1 MRGVTGAGGGCAAG
15 ARRRKYTALAA
26 LVLAVAA
33 VGHDNPAQGAYP
45 PESSLRRQFTE
56 AGRAYDQGRMA
67 EAARLYED
75 LIRSG
80 PPAMEVFFNAGN
92 ASFRDGRPGLAVLHY
107 RKAWRLAPRDPDVEA
122 NLVSALRATGA
133 AEADLSGAEVV
144 FTRLSEMEWAV
155 LATSAWWLTC
165 ILLGLA
171 IVFRGKGWLFLRLA
185 AVTVAVTVAGVSG
198 IWIWRGFERN
208 PELVVL
214 EGVQSALQAPSPAAT
229 PRFPLPEGSVVR
241 ARGHQGEWV
250 EVASGQLTG
259 WIRREACAPVLLTDL
274 SR

>member
-1 MRGVTGAGGGCAAG
+1 MPAEGSRT
-15 ARRRKYTALAA
+15 ARAQPRIRTLRAT
-26 LVLAVAA
+26 LVLTVAVWGYAT
-33 VGHDNPAQGAYP
+33 PAGCAYP
-45 PESSLRRQFTE
+45 PESRLRQQFTE
-56 AGRAYDQGRMA
+56 AGRAYDQGRMP
-67 EAARLYED
+67 EAVRLYEE

-80 PPAMEVFFNAGN
+80 PPVMEVFFNAGN
-92 ASFRDGRPGLAVLHY
+92 ASFRDGRLGLAVLYY
-107 RKAWRLAPRDPDVEA
+107 RKAWRLAPRDPDIEA
-122 NLVSALRATGA
+122 NLTSALRTTGA

-144 FTRLSEMEWAV
+144 FTFLSEGEWAI

-165 ILLGLA
+165 LLLGVA
-171 IVFRGKGWLFLRLA
+171 AVVRGNGWLFLRI
-185 AVTVAVTVAGVSG
+185 AVVTGAVAVVGLSG

-214 EGVQSALQAPSPAAT
+214 NGVQSALQAPSPAAT

-259 WIRREACAPVLLTDL
+259 WIRRAACEPVLLQG
-274 SR
+274 SPQ